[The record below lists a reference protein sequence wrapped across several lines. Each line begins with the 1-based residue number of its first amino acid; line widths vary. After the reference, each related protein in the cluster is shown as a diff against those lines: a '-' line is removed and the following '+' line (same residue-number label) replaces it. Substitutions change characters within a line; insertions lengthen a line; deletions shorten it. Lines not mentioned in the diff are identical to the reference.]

1 MKSKSSQFKPD
12 SRYGFGSPLDSE
24 EKKLDLNDLL
34 KRASKEKEKSKKMN
48 VFIFSGTFLS
58 VLLFFF
64 LVSF

>member
-1 MKSKSSQFKPD
+1 MRNKISQFKTD

-34 KRASKEKEKSKKMN
+34 KRASKEREKSKKMN